1 MYKKKHL
8 KQKLQELLAVAV
20 GGFLGCIFRYFISTY
35 FHQSS
40 PLQSGGFPIGIF
52 IVNMIGVFLIGF
64 CSVLLVSSKN
74 LVLKAFVFVGLIGGF
89 TTVSSYIYDSL
100 HLFMYGYAGVAIMN
114 LLASVLFGL
123 GFCLLGILLSRK
135 LISRSV

>member
-1 MYKKKHL
+1 MYKKKYL
-8 KQKLQELLAVAV
+8 KQKIQELIAVAV
-20 GGFLGCIFRYFISTY
+20 GGFFGCIFRYFLSTY

-64 CSVLLVSSKN
+64 CSVLLASSKSMI
-74 LVLKAFVFVGLIGGF
+74 LKAFVFVGLIGGF

-100 HLFMYGYAGVAIMN
+100 HLFMYGYAGVAIIN

-123 GFCLLGILLSRK
+123 AFCLLGILLSRR
-135 LISRSV
+135 LVGRGV